1 MILLN
6 ISLIIFFIFR
16 KMTTSNVEELM
27 SHFMAMIDA
36 MNGVAPGVAPAPAPT
51 APAPVPGVISTIQIQ
66 YL

>member
-27 SHFMAMIDA
+27 SHFMAMLDA
-36 MNGVAPGVAPAPAPT
+36 MNGVAPGVAPAPAAT
-51 APAPVPGVISTIQIQ
+51 APVLVISIIPVQ